1 MKLRSFIMFSAAAL
15 AFAACSNEE
24 ETQTIQGEATVTVNV
39 QDAIT
44 RALEKPTTGSNKETF
59 PVVVNDFVLTLEAGS
74 GQQQIKAKAESG
86 NTYTFE
92 NVRNPKSLTVEIN
105 GGKAGGLA
113 LADVVETG
121 LAEPLYA
128 TTTTFTQTDETHY
141 TASLTPEHRLARLQF
156 SGIKHV
162 DEDNECVY
170 QSLTFDGLF
179 LNGVQLKEGESTLK
193 SAPEVDYTTANTVW
207 TTV

>member
-1 MKLRSFIMFSAAAL
+1 MFSAAAL

-74 GQQQIKAKAESG
+74 GQQQIEAKSETG

-128 TTTTFTQTDETHY
+128 TTTTFTQTD
-141 TASLTPEHRLARLQF
+141 
-156 SGIKHV
+156 
-162 DEDNECVY
+162 
-170 QSLTFDGLF
+170 
-179 LNGVQLKEGESTLK
+179 
-193 SAPEVDYTTANTVW
+193 
-207 TTV
+207 